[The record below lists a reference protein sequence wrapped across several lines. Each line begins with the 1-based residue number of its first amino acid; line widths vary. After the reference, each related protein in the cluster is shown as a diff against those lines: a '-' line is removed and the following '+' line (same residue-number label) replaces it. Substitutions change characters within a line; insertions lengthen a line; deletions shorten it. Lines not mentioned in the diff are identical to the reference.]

1 MALNQTAGLLPVTV
15 ALIGNALVATCK
27 FAGAFLSGSSVLFSE
42 AIHSVADTLN
52 QLFLLIGVRR
62 SLKKPDDDFEYG
74 YGNERFFWALISAC
88 GIFFIGACITGYKGV
103 MAILEPGHL
112 EFHWIVIPV
121 LLISFAVEMYTLRV
135 AARQLRESFPGSSWR
150 ERLSLADPSTLAVYL
165 EDAVAVLGV
174 VIAAISLVVAFYTG
188 NHLWDA
194 VGSIIIAVLLGVV
207 AIFLIVKNRAHLI
220 GHAMPEEMQDDIVE
234 MLEADPSIDK
244 VIDFKSS
251 VIAWGI
257 YRIKF
262 EIDFNGT
269 SLLRELYRDVT
280 MKEQYEEVSEDLEEF
295 KRFVA
300 NYADRIPRLMGK
312 KIDEIEKRLKS
323 AYPGLR
329 HIDIEIN

>member
-1 MALNQTAGLLPVTV
+1 MALQQTPGLWPVTI
-15 ALIGNALVATCK
+15 ALFGNAFVAACK
-27 FAGAFLSGSSVLFSE
+27 FAGAFISGSSVLFSE

-62 SLKKPDDDFEYG
+62 SLKKADDDFEYG
-74 YGNERFFWALISAC
+74 YGAERFFWAVISAC

-112 EFHWIVIPV
+112 EFHWVIIPV
-121 LLISFAVEMYTLRV
+121 LLISFTVELYTLMV
-135 AARQLRESFPGSSWR
+135 AAKQLRESFPGSSWR

-174 VIAAISLVVAFYTG
+174 VIAAVSLIISYYTG
-188 NHLWDA
+188 DHFWDA
-194 VGSIIIAVLLGVV
+194 AGSIIIAVLLGVV

-220 GHAMPEEMQDDIVE
+220 GHAMPEEMQDDIVK
-234 MLEADPSIDK
+234 MLEADPAIDK

-251 VIAWGI
+251 VIAWGVF
-257 YRIKF
+257 RIKF
-262 EIDFNGT
+262 EIEFNGT
-269 SLLRELYRDVT
+269 SLLRELYRDIT
-280 MKEQYEEVSEDLEEF
+280 MKEQFDEVTEDLEEF

-300 NYADRIPRLMGK
+300 DYADRIPRLMGK
-312 KIDEIEKRLKS
+312 KIDEIEKRLKT